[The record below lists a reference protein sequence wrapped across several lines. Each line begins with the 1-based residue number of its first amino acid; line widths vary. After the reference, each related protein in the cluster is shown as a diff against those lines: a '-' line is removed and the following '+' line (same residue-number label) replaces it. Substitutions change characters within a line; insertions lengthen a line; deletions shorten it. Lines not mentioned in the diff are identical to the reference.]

1 MKLTIRK
8 LVSIGVLMIAF
19 GAVSTAFGQQIT
31 GGYGDADVNDK
42 DVKAAAAFAVKQLGN
57 DEAAS
62 ITLVKIE
69 AARLQVVAGLNYELC
84 MEVTVKRGAKK
95 AAQRFVKAVV
105 YQNLKNKRE
114 LTRWS
119 LSTDPQNCGDSK

>member
-1 MKLTIRK
+1 
-8 LVSIGVLMIAF
+8 MIAF
-19 GAVSTAFGQQIT
+19 GAVSTAFGQQIP

-84 MEVTVKRGAKK
+84 MEVTVKRGAMK
-95 AAQRFVKAVV
+95 AAKRFVKAVV